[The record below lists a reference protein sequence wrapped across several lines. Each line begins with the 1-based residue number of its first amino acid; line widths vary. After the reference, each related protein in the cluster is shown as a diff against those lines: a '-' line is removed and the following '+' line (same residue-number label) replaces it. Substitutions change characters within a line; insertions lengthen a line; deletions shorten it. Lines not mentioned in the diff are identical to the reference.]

1 MLDKA
6 AGCNAESNLARESLY
21 VKFDPLVEGSKSPAP
36 AKSPL
41 LARVAPIT
49 RNTVSESNDLLLIG
63 TPTDSQTTHSAKK
76 TGKETNKDK
85 HSLKPKSCDLDLLN
99 ISLPPSQM
107 TVSDHENRTVEPTT
121 VNGIDIVQVL
131 KFSQADVNRMK
142 AENEMEFQARIKEYE
157 KEHQKKIE
165 ALAQEKQAS
174 ILKNENL
181 RKENEDMK
189 IIVEQFETTLS
200 QVIAEKDS
208 CHETVNELN
217 KERDQLTEELHS
229 VETAFSDLHR
239 RYEKMRSAIEGFQKN
254 EDTLKKCV
262 IDLQSKIKTQDQKY
276 QSLKQHAEN
285 KMVEASNEI
294 EKVKKNNQSELT
306 RLQAGLRKAEVQI
319 QSLEQ
324 TVAQKTKENQELT
337 SICDELLKVNK

>member
-1 MLDKA
+1 M
-6 AGCNAESNLARESLY
+6 G
-21 VKFDPLVEGSKSPAP
+21 
-36 AKSPL
+36 
-41 LARVAPIT
+41 
-49 RNTVSESNDLLLIG
+49 
-63 TPTDSQTTHSAKK
+63 
-76 TGKETNKDK
+76 
-85 HSLKPKSCDLDLLN
+85 
-99 ISLPPSQM
+99 
-107 TVSDHENRTVEPTT
+107 
-121 VNGIDIVQVL
+121 
-131 KFSQADVNRMK
+131 
-142 AENEMEFQARIKEYE
+142 RIKEYE

-262 IDLQSKIKTQDQKY
+262 IDLQSKKTQDQKY

-294 EKVKKNNQSELT
+294 EKIKKNNQSELT